1 MDNAKILKLTSG
13 DEIIG
18 NISHADKTKPFVE
31 IANPLKIN
39 LFPKMSSDGLAES
52 MALSK
57 WMYFTENQTCNLN
70 KSSIVAISDA
80 SIGLSKFYEYCVK
93 KMNKQLD
100 DIEEPTDDELDE
112 MMVEDSDN
120 VIKFPGPD
128 GETIH

>member
-1 MDNAKILKLTSG
+1 M
-13 DEIIG
+13 
-18 NISHADKTKPFVE
+18 
-31 IANPLKIN
+31 
-39 LFPKMSSDGLAES
+39 KM

-57 WMYFTENQTCNLN
+57 WMYFSETQTCNLN

-93 KMNKQLD
+93 KMNKELD
-100 DIEEPTDDELDE
+100 EIEEPTDEELDE
-112 MMVEDSDN
+112 MIVEESDN